1 MLLPHLHKNII
12 PACRKQ
18 PERDRSEWRAH
29 RPTRHL
35 RGLFSEEE
43 DIIIIIAVSISISIV

>member
-43 DIIIIIAVSISISIV
+43 DIIITVSISIV